1 MIKGAGVL
9 LWRESMPLSLE
20 VGLVH
25 RPKYDDSQANTYYPK
40 DEDFNDLAK
49 EMGINLLSIDDQIDL
64 TLDGHK
70 QQLAI

>member
-25 RPKYDDSQANTYYPK
+25 RPKYDD
-40 DEDFNDLAK
+40 
-49 EMGINLLSIDDQIDL
+49 
-64 TLDGHK
+64 
-70 QQLAI
+70 